1 MREGSR
7 LGTPPEDPDAD
18 VAKETLSV
26 LLADGDT
33 AVLSFVDPMMLKL
46 ADGFVPVDRETVPLP
61 VPDEPP
67 VDNVDNDVALPY
79 GAEEGSALLGRPVP
93 PEIVEGFGG
102 NVPVL

>member
-7 LGTPPEDPDAD
+7 LGTLPEDPSEIATD

-33 AVLSFVDPMMLKL
+33 AVLSFVDPVGLKL
-46 ADGFVPVDRETVPLP
+46 PDGFVTVDREIVPLP

-67 VDNVDNDVALPY
+67 VDSANDDDVALP
-79 GAEEGSALLGRPVP
+79 
-93 PEIVEGFGG
+93 
-102 NVPVL
+102 